1 MYFVTKFLKLVNS
14 PRFSIAQVTLMI
26 ASFGF
31 IMGLASEITGLE
43 KLDKPEP
50 TYATDVT
57 VVHAE
62 PIPESSHDASQSD
75 EGSST
80 ELAKLVE
87 TIDSEVAS
95 ELASKSASE
104 PTSEPEPAS
113 YIVTPPSAPT
123 LTDYHNRL
131 LEEIKNEA
139 DLVTEPEPEAL
150 VNIDIDTDSD
160 VSDVDAS
167 DVTASDVDVEDV
179 DAAVSFDEQ
188 LRWVKNNI
196 YLYFTEEEIREVT
209 LVIQGEDEVSG
220 SETEWAA
227 HAWVILTRLNHP
239 GFKHNDTIHDVLTAP
254 GQFAAY
260 EKSMHMTPN
269 PDIGRVVVDVMA
281 RYILE
286 QSGFDSEEAG
296 RVIPATHLYWN
307 GNTTGTHN
315 LFYASSSHRGEP
327 YEPTKDALN
336 TPYDT

>member
-1 MYFVTKFLKLVNS
+1 M
-14 PRFSIAQVTLMI
+14 
-26 ASFGF
+26 
-31 IMGLASEITGLE
+31 
-43 KLDKPEP
+43 
-50 TYATDVT
+50 
-57 VVHAE
+57 
-62 PIPESSHDASQSD
+62 
-75 EGSST
+75 
-80 ELAKLVE
+80 
-87 TIDSEVAS
+87 
-95 ELASKSASE
+95 
-104 PTSEPEPAS
+104 
-113 YIVTPPSAPT
+113 
-123 LTDYHNRL
+123 
-131 LEEIKNEA
+131 
-139 DLVTEPEPEAL
+139 
-150 VNIDIDTDSD
+150 
-160 VSDVDAS
+160 
-167 DVTASDVDVEDV
+167 
-179 DAAVSFDEQ
+179 
-188 LRWVKNNI
+188 RWVKNNI